1 MASEDS
7 DQVLSGRLPIHRFDD
22 LSNLNQTFDIEMSI
36 IRDQL
41 HAACE
46 LLEVTLLRR
55 SKRVILKER
64 NYRPYKIIASVHDEL
79 AQMLSMVVLALIDVD
94 PTHAKEALE
103 LLQCGPATDTLR
115 HDKPMRD
122 LVPGPVASATPPAW
136 LPDESD
142 GEASLSV
149 YKASDPAKL
158 NQSFLLISC
167 TRHVVT
173 VPPTWDGTRSAGFS
187 GFPAYSQMLAAWLPI
202 RRAAIHLRTV
212 IVTAAVYRGLA
223 SLLRTE
229 VLTTPRN
236 LPAPGRRQPLYVVFR
251 LSRDLCFW

>member
-7 DQVLSGRLPIHRFDD
+7 DQVLPGRLPIHRFND
-22 LSNLNQTFDIEMSI
+22 LSNLNQTFDIKMPI

-41 HAACE
+41 HAARE

-55 SKRVILKER
+55 PKRVILKER
-64 NYRPYKIIASVHDEL
+64 NYRPCKIIASVHDEL
-79 AQMLSMVVLALIDVD
+79 AQMLSVVVMARVDID
-94 PTHAKEALE
+94 PPHAKEALQ

-122 LVPGPVASATPPAW
+122 LVPDSVASATPPAW

-149 YKASDPAKL
+149 YKAGDPAKL

-167 TRHVVT
+167 TRHIVT
-173 VPPTWDGTRSAGFS
+173 VPPAWDGTRSAGYS
-187 GFPAYSQMLAAWLPI
+187 GFPAYSQML
-202 RRAAIHLRTV
+202 
-212 IVTAAVYRGLA
+212 TA
-223 SLLRTE
+223 
-229 VLTTPRN
+229 
-236 LPAPGRRQPLYVVFR
+236 
-251 LSRDLCFW
+251 

>member
-7 DQVLSGRLPIHRFDD
+7 DQVLPGCLPIHRFDN

-36 IRDQL
+36 VRDQL
-41 HAACE
+41 HTACK

-55 SKRVILKER
+55 PKRVVLKER
-64 NYRPYKIIASVHDEL
+64 NYRSYKIIASVYDEL
-79 AQMLSMVVLALIDVD
+79 TQVLPVVVLARVD
-94 PTHAKEALE
+94 IHRSHPEEALE
-103 LLQCGPATDTLR
+103 LLQRGPAADTLR

-122 LVPGPVASATPPAW
+122 LVPGFVASATPPAW

-149 YKASDPAKL
+149 HKASDPAKL

-167 TRHVVT
+167 TRHIVT

-187 GFPAYSQMLAAWLPI
+187 GFPAYSQML
-202 RRAAIHLRTV
+202 
-212 IVTAAVYRGLA
+212 TA
-223 SLLRTE
+223 
-229 VLTTPRN
+229 
-236 LPAPGRRQPLYVVFR
+236 
-251 LSRDLCFW
+251 

>member
-7 DQVLSGRLPIHRFDD
+7 DQIMPGCLSVHRLDD
-22 LSNLNQTFDIEMSI
+22 FCDLHQTSDIEMSAV
-36 IRDQL
+36 RDHP
-41 HAACE
+41 HAAHE
-46 LLEVTLLRR
+46 LRKVTLLRR
-55 SKRVILKER
+55 PERVSLKER
-64 NYRPYKIIASVHDEL
+64 NNRSQKLRSSVHDEL
-79 AQMLSMVVLALIDVD
+79 GQVLAVVVVAGGDVH
-94 PTHAKEALE
+94 PTNAKEALQ
-103 LLQCGPATDTLR
+103 LLQRRSAANALR
-115 HDKPMRD
+115 HDKSVRD
-122 LVPGPVASATPPAW
+122 LIPGFVASAVRSTW
-136 LPDESD
+136 LPNEPD

-149 YKASDPAKL
+149 HKASDPAKL

-173 VPPTWDGTRSAGFS
+173 VPPTWDDTRSAGYS
-187 GFPAYSQMLAAWLPI
+187 GLPAYSQMLTARLPV
-202 RRAAIHLRTV
+202 RRAAIYLRTV